1 MIKPQY
7 LLKDIDKQ
15 FSKIELIV
23 SEIKSYLPL
32 KTEDMEDIDRI
43 KTIDSFIYRF
53 GKIQDIMGEKLF
65 PIFLEELQEYKT
77 SMSLIDILHKLEKL
91 NILNTDDWIK
101 LRQIR
106 NTMTHEYPDNTNEII
121 ATITSAIENFETM
134 KNIYKLISKALR

>member
-7 LLKDIDKQ
+7 VLKDIDKQ

-32 KTEDMEDIDRI
+32 KTEDMEDINRI

-53 GKIQDIMGEKLF
+53 GKILDIMGEKLF

-91 NILNTDDWIK
+91 NILNADDWIK

-106 NTMTHEYPDNTNEII
+106 NAMTHEYSTH
-121 ATITSAIENFETM
+121 SW
-134 KNIYKLISKALR
+134 